1 MRQKPCRPR
10 TFQATATSTPRLSRP
25 ELQPVRFCLL
35 VLTVFGLSAFQ
46 ASAAPASLATG
57 AAVTT
62 GDAIS
67 AGLRHILPAGK
78 TVILFLL
85 AIFLASPKVTKLLGQ
100 VFAYAFGHSITLWLV
115 ALGLLTPSAHTV
127 AWLVPASLVIVAV
140 ENLLFGRV
148 TRIKYMIVFIFGLIH
163 GLGFGLYASDLGITG
178 TGGLIGFNLGLEVAI
193 AAVIGLAFASSLY
206 FRGVLKQASRMD
218 LYRPMIVVP
227 VSLAI
232 AVAGLLWT
240 IQAF

>member
-1 MRQKPCRPR
+1 M
-10 TFQATATSTPRLSRP
+10 SMLRLSRP
-25 ELQPVRFCLL
+25 DLQPARLCLL
-35 VLTVFGLSAFQ
+35 VLAILGLGAFE
-46 ASAAPASLATG
+46 AAAAPPTFATG
-57 AAVTT
+57 AAGTM

-85 AIFLASPKVTKLLGQ
+85 ALFLASPKVAKLLGQ

-115 ALGLLTPSAHTV
+115 ALGLITPSAQMA
-127 AWLVPASLVIVAV
+127 AWLVPASLVVVAV

-163 GLGFGLYASDLGITG
+163 GLGFGLYASGLGIAG
-178 TGGLIGFNLGLEVAI
+178 TGGLIGFNLGLETAI
-193 AAVIGLAFASSLY
+193 AAVIGLAFAASLY
-206 FRGVLKQASRMD
+206 FGGVLKQASRMD

-240 IQAF
+240 VQAF